1 NVSWTPTPNPPSN
14 LVASAASDSKINLSW
29 ADNSGDED
37 GFKIERWNG
46 SSYVQIN
53 TVGANVATYADSGLA
68 LSTTYS
74 YRVRAFNSA
83 RHPSSDNV
91 ITATPFLQ
99 PPSNL
104 VASAASASQI
114 NLSWADN
121 SSAED
126 GFKIERW
133 NGGNYSQINTVGANV
148 TTYAD

>member
-1 NVSWTPTPNPPSN
+1 HFSARWTRTVNFLAATYRFTVANIDDGDRLYVDGQKIIDRWVDAAGTNTVSVNLSGGNHTIILEYYENAGLARVNVSWKPTPNPPSN

-74 YRVRAFNSA
+74 YRVR
-83 RHPSSDNV
+83 
-91 ITATPFLQ
+91 
-99 PPSNL
+99 
-104 VASAASASQI
+104 
-114 NLSWADN
+114 
-121 SSAED
+121 
-126 GFKIERW
+126 
-133 NGGNYSQINTVGANV
+133 
-148 TTYAD
+148 